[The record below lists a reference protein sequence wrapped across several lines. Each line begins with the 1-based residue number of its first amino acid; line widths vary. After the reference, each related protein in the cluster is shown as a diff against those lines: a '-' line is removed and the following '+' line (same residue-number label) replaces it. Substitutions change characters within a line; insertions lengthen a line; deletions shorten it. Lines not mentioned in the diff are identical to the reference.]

1 MTFLSQPFALPFPWA
16 SQHIFAGSKNGL
28 KIIIKRIWN
37 RRCKFWWHRFWCLY
51 TFSVPPD
58 FYLSGIT
65 AYFFGSAGR
74 GHKSIKSLLIVLLH
88 LLLFTVVIVFYCVC
102 FFTTRNQ
109 WTNGSDSHAAD
120 DPVAEGAGRGR
131 GRQTQLQGD
140 HGEDIVTCINIV
152 IIG

>member
-1 MTFLSQPFALPFPWA
+1 MASKLLSKEFGIEDVSFDLMKQILMFV
-16 SQHIFAGSKNGL
+16 Q
-28 KIIIKRIWN
+28 
-37 RRCKFWWHRFWCLY
+37 
-51 TFSVPPD
+51 FSVSPD

-109 WTNGSDSHAAD
+109 
-120 DPVAEGAGRGR
+120 
-131 GRQTQLQGD
+131 
-140 HGEDIVTCINIV
+140 
-152 IIG
+152 